1 MQIIFILSNFAVE
14 ITDNAY
20 LLIFSREKMRL
31 RKIFA
36 AALLLLSV
44 GNAMAQMPPIPVD
57 KNVKIGHLE
66 NGLTYYIRHN
76 AFPEHVASFYIA
88 QKVGSINENDDQRG
102 LAHLLEHLAFNGTE
116 HFKGNSLQDYL
127 QSIGVEYGRNLNAYT
142 SIDKT
147 VYYFTDVPTTRT
159 SAVDSCML
167 ILKDWS
173 NGISLTKEAIN
184 DERDVVHNEYRLRM
198 VGQQLMLERNLP
210 KLYQGEKYGYRM
222 PIGLMSVV
230 DGCDPETLRAYYRKW
245 YRPDNQ
251 AIIIVGDIDVDH
263 VEAQIKKLFSGI
275 KVPKNAAK
283 VVPVPV
289 ADNDTAIY
297 VIDKNKE
304 QKFDMI
310 NIMMKTD
317 AYPDS
322 LKGNMAYL
330 VMGYLRSV
338 VGSMFDARLAE
349 QTREADCP
357 FLQGSAGIG
366 SYLISG
372 TKDAF
377 SISGVAKP
385 GKVKEAYAAFL
396 REAKRVRDFGFTATE
411 YARAKENFMS
421 GMETMYENRNKMKN
435 EQFTTQYVDHFTDNE
450 PIPSLE
456 DEYKIYQM
464 IVPSF
469 TVEHINDAMKNL
481 ISETDTNFVSMV
493 LMKEAEGVS
502 YPTEQELAAIV
513 KQVRGEKLEAYVDNV
528 KQEPLM
534 ASAPKAGSI
543 KKVVENKVLGFKKL
557 TLSNGAKVVLK
568 KTDYKDNEIRV
579 AGSANVG
586 YSAFQNDPVNAAN
599 ASTVWEVSGL
609 AGFTGNDLQKM
620 LAGKQCSVGLTMSP
634 FRHGISGSTTP
645 KDLETMMQLL
655 YLSMTNL
662 TKDEKAFENLKN
674 TYVTVLSNKSNNPNM
689 VYQDSIQST
698 LYLGNKLAL
707 LPNAEDIQ
715 NINYDRVLDMQK
727 QLYGN
732 AKDFTFYFVG
742 NYDEKVLLPLIEQY
756 IASLPNK
763 GMKLKNQKIP
773 YAKGEV
779 KNIFTKA
786 MENPQSQAREMW
798 FVKLPAYTQKTA
810 VLADISARLL
820 EMKYLRSI
828 REELSAA
835 YSTGASCGLIFD
847 YDGKLAL
854 TINGTAQLNPDKVD
868 AAVPC
873 FFKGMEET
881 IAAPDAN
888 DLQKVKEILLKQAG
902 VDEKTNSYWMQVLSM
917 YDLRKVDTHTNYR
930 EMVKSVTAQQISDF
944 LKNVVLK
951 SGNHFE
957 VIMKAEKNK

>member
-1 MQIIFILSNFAVE
+1 
-14 ITDNAY
+14 
-20 LLIFSREKMRL
+20 MRL
-31 RKIFA
+31 KKIFA

-44 GNAMAQMPPIPVD
+44 GNATAQQMPPIPVD
-57 KNVKIGHLE
+57 KNVKIGHLD

-102 LAHLLEHLAFNGTE
+102 LAHLLEHLAFNGTD

-184 DERDVVHNEYRLRM
+184 DERDVVHNEYRMRM

-210 KLYQGEKYGYRM
+210 KLYQGDKYGYRM
-222 PIGLMSVV
+222 PIGLMSVI
-230 DGCDPETLRAYYRKW
+230 DGCKPETLRAYYRKW

-557 TLSNGAKVVLK
+557 ILSNGAKVVLK

>member
-1 MQIIFILSNFAVE
+1 
-14 ITDNAY
+14 
-20 LLIFSREKMRL
+20 MRL
-31 RKIFA
+31 KKIFA

-44 GNAMAQMPPIPVD
+44 GNATAQQMPPIPVD
-57 KNVKIGHLE
+57 KNVKIGHLD

-102 LAHLLEHLAFNGTE
+102 LAHLLEHLAFNGTD

-184 DERDVVHNEYRLRM
+184 DERDVVHNEYRMRM

-210 KLYQGEKYGYRM
+210 KLYQGDKYGYRM
-222 PIGLMSVV
+222 PIGLMSVI
-230 DGCDPETLRAYYRKW
+230 DGCKPETLRAYYRKW

-251 AIIIVGDIDVDH
+251 AIIIVGDVDVDH

-310 NIMMKTD
+310 NIMMKSE

-322 LKGNMAYL
+322 LKGDMNYL
-330 VMGYLRSV
+330 VEGYVRSV
-338 VGSMFDARLAE
+338 VSSMFDARLAE
-349 QTREADCP
+349 LAREENCP
-357 FLQGSAGIG
+357 FLQASAGMG
-366 SYLISG
+366 SYLISS

-385 GKVKEAYAAFL
+385 GMVKEAYAAML

-411 YARAKENFMS
+411 YIRAKENFMS
-421 GMETMYENRNKMKN
+421 SMETMYENRNKMKN

-464 IVPSF
+464 MVPNIPL
-469 TVEHINDAMKNL
+469 EAINGAMKQV
-481 ISETDTNFVSMV
+481 IAETDTNFVSMV
-493 LMKEAEGVS
+493 FMKEAEGVS
-502 YPTEQELAAIV
+502 YPTEQQLAQIV

-534 ASAPKAGSI
+534 ATLPQAGSI
-543 KKVVENKVLGFKKL
+543 KKVEENKELGFKKL
-557 TLSNGAKVVLK
+557 TLSNGAKVILK
-568 KTDYKDNEIRV
+568 KTDFEDNEIRFSGT
-579 AGSANVG
+579 AKVG

-620 LAGKQCSVGLTMSP
+620 LAGKQVSVGLTMSP
-634 FRHGISGSTTP
+634 FRHGIAGTSTP
-645 KDLETMMQLL
+645 KDVETMMQLL

-674 TYVTVLSNKSNNPNM
+674 TYTTVLSNKSNNPNM

-698 LYLGNKLAL
+698 LYMGNKLAL
-707 LPNAEDIQ
+707 LPEAEDIK

>member
-1 MQIIFILSNFAVE
+1 
-14 ITDNAY
+14 
-20 LLIFSREKMRL
+20 MRL

-620 LAGKQCSVGLTMSP
+620 LAGKQCSVVLTMSP
-634 FRHGISGSTTP
+634 FRHGIAGTSTP

-707 LPNAEDIQ
+707 LPNVEDIQ

-902 VDEKTNSYWMQVLSM
+902 VDENTNSYWMQVLSM

>member
-1 MQIIFILSNFAVE
+1 
-14 ITDNAY
+14 
-20 LLIFSREKMRL
+20 MRL
-31 RKIFA
+31 KKIFA

-184 DERDVVHNEYRLRM
+184 DERDVVHNEYLLRIM
-198 VGQQLMLERNLP
+198 RHHLMLERNLP

-513 KQVRGEKLEAYVDNV
+513 KQVRGKKLEAYVDNV

>member
-1 MQIIFILSNFAVE
+1 MFILCNFAVE
-14 ITDNAY
+14 ITNIAY
-20 LLIFSREKMRL
+20 LLIFSRENMRL

-330 VMGYLRSV
+330 VMSYLRSV

-357 FLQGSAGIG
+357 FLQGSAGVG

-464 IVPSF
+464 IVPGF
-469 TVEHINDAMKNL
+469 TVEDINSSMKNL

-634 FRHGISGSTTP
+634 FRHGIAGTSTP

-674 TYVTVLSNKSNNPNM
+674 TYTTVLSNKSNNPNM

-707 LPNAEDIQ
+707 LPNVEDIQ

>member
-1 MQIIFILSNFAVE
+1 
-14 ITDNAY
+14 
-20 LLIFSREKMRL
+20 MRL
-31 RKIFA
+31 KKIFA

-184 DERDVVHNEYRLRM
+184 DERDVVHNEYRMRM

-698 LYLGNKLAL
+698 LYMGNKLAL
-707 LPNAEDIQ
+707 LPEAEDIK

>member
-1 MQIIFILSNFAVE
+1 MFILCNFAVE
-14 ITDNAY
+14 ITNIAY
-20 LLIFSREKMRL
+20 LLIFSRENMRL

-184 DERDVVHNEYRLRM
+184 DERDVVHNEYRMRM

-330 VMGYLRSV
+330 VMSYLRSV

-464 IVPSF
+464 IVPGF

-634 FRHGISGSTTP
+634 FRHGIAGTSTP

-707 LPNAEDIQ
+707 LPNVEDIQ

>member
-1 MQIIFILSNFAVE
+1 
-14 ITDNAY
+14 
-20 LLIFSREKMRL
+20 MRL

-330 VMGYLRSV
+330 VMSYLRSV

-634 FRHGISGSTTP
+634 FRHGIAGTSTP

-707 LPNAEDIQ
+707 LPEAEDIK

-881 IAAPDAN
+881 VAAPDAN

>member
-1 MQIIFILSNFAVE
+1 
-14 ITDNAY
+14 
-20 LLIFSREKMRL
+20 MRL
-31 RKIFA
+31 KKIFA

-44 GNAMAQMPPIPVD
+44 GNATAQQMPPIPVD
-57 KNVKIGHLE
+57 KNVKIGHLD

-102 LAHLLEHLAFNGTE
+102 LAHLLEHLAFNGTD

-184 DERDVVHNEYRLRM
+184 DERDVVHNEYRMRM

-210 KLYQGEKYGYRM
+210 KLYQGDKYGYRM
-222 PIGLMSVV
+222 PIGLMSVI
-230 DGCDPETLRAYYRKW
+230 DGCKPETLRAYYRKW

-251 AIIIVGDIDVDH
+251 AIIIVGDVDVDH

-310 NIMMKTD
+310 NIMMKSE

-322 LKGNMAYL
+322 LKGDMNYL
-330 VMGYLRSV
+330 VEGYVRGV
-338 VGSMFDARLAE
+338 VSSMFDARLSELA
-349 QTREADCP
+349 REENCP
-357 FLQGSAGIG
+357 FLQASAGMG
-366 SYLISG
+366 SYLISS

-385 GKVKEAYAAFL
+385 GMVKEAYAAML

-411 YARAKENFMS
+411 YIRAKENFMS
-421 GMETMYENRNKMKN
+421 SMETMYENRNKMKN

-464 IVPSF
+464 MVPNIPL
-469 TVEHINDAMKNL
+469 EAINGAMKQV
-481 ISETDTNFVSMV
+481 IAETDTNFVSMV
-493 LMKEAEGVS
+493 FMKEAEGVS
-502 YPTEQELAAIV
+502 YPTEQQLARIV

-534 ASAPKAGSI
+534 ATLPQAGSI
-543 KKVVENKVLGFKKL
+543 KKVEENKELGFKKL
-557 TLSNGAKVVLK
+557 SLSNGAKVILK
-568 KTDYKDNEIRV
+568 KTDFKDNEIRFSGT
-579 AGSANVG
+579 AKVG

-620 LAGKQCSVGLTMSP
+620 LAGKQVSVGLTMSP
-634 FRHGISGSTTP
+634 FRHGIAGTSTP
-645 KDLETMMQLL
+645 KDVETMMQLL

-674 TYVTVLSNKSNNPNM
+674 TYTTVLSNKSNNPNM

-707 LPNAEDIQ
+707 LPEAEDIK

-773 YAKGEV
+773 TAKGEV

-798 FVKLPAYTQKTA
+798 FVKLPSYNPKTA
-810 VLADISARLL
+810 VLADVAARLL

-835 YSTGASCGLIFD
+835 YSTGASCGLFFD
-847 YDGKLAL
+847 YDGKVAL
-854 TINGTAQLNPDKVD
+854 TLNAMAQLNPDKVD
-868 AAVPC
+868 VAVPC
-873 FFKGMEET
+873 FFKGLDET
-881 IAAPDAN
+881 VAAPDAK

-917 YDLRKVDTHTNYR
+917 YDLHKVDTHSNYR
-930 EMVKSVTAQQISDF
+930 ELVKAVDAQQISNF

>member
-1 MQIIFILSNFAVE
+1 
-14 ITDNAY
+14 
-20 LLIFSREKMRL
+20 MRL

-184 DERDVVHNEYRLRM
+184 DERDVVHNEYRMRM

-322 LKGNMAYL
+322 LKGDMSYL
-330 VMGYLRSV
+330 IEGYLRSV
-338 VGSMFDARLAE
+338 VSSMIGARLAE

-464 IVPSF
+464 VVPSF
-469 TVEHINDAMKNL
+469 TVEDINSSMKNL

-586 YSAFQNDPVNAAN
+586 YSAFQNDPINAAN

>member
-1 MQIIFILSNFAVE
+1 
-14 ITDNAY
+14 
-20 LLIFSREKMRL
+20 MRL

-586 YSAFQNDPVNAAN
+586 YSAFQDDPVNAAN

-634 FRHGISGSTTP
+634 FRHGIAGTSTP

-707 LPNAEDIQ
+707 LPNVEDIQ

>member
-1 MQIIFILSNFAVE
+1 
-14 ITDNAY
+14 
-20 LLIFSREKMRL
+20 MRL

-330 VMGYLRSV
+330 VMSYLRSV

-357 FLQGSAGIG
+357 FLQGSAGVG

-634 FRHGISGSTTP
+634 FRHGIAGTSTP

-674 TYVTVLSNKSNNPNM
+674 TYTTVLSNKSNNPNM

>member
-1 MQIIFILSNFAVE
+1 
-14 ITDNAY
+14 
-20 LLIFSREKMRL
+20 MRL
-31 RKIFA
+31 KKIFA

-44 GNAMAQMPPIPVD
+44 GNATAQQMPPIPVD
-57 KNVKIGHLE
+57 KNVKIGHLD

-102 LAHLLEHLAFNGTE
+102 LAHLLEHLAFNGTD

-184 DERDVVHNEYRLRM
+184 DERDVVHNEYRMRM

-634 FRHGISGSTTP
+634 FRHGIAGTSTP

-707 LPNAEDIQ
+707 LPNVEDIQ

-779 KNIFTKA
+779 KSIFTKA

>member
-1 MQIIFILSNFAVE
+1 M
-14 ITDNAY
+14 
-20 LLIFSREKMRL
+20 KL

-36 AALLLLSV
+36 AFLLCLSV
-44 GNAMAQMPPIPVD
+44 GSAMAQMPAIPVD
-57 KNVKIGHLE
+57 KNVKIGHLD

-76 AFPEHVASFYIA
+76 SYPEHVASFYIA

-102 LAHLLEHLAFNGTE
+102 LAHLLEHLAFNGTD

>member
-1 MQIIFILSNFAVE
+1 
-14 ITDNAY
+14 
-20 LLIFSREKMRL
+20 MRL

-184 DERDVVHNEYRLRM
+184 DERDVVHNEYRMRM

-464 IVPSF
+464 IVPGF
-469 TVEHINDAMKNL
+469 TVEDINSSMKNL

-634 FRHGISGSTTP
+634 FRHGIAGTSTP

-674 TYVTVLSNKSNNPNM
+674 TYTTVLSNKSNNPNM

-707 LPNAEDIQ
+707 LPNVEDIQ

>member
-1 MQIIFILSNFAVE
+1 
-14 ITDNAY
+14 
-20 LLIFSREKMRL
+20 MRL

-330 VMGYLRSV
+330 VMSYLRSV

-634 FRHGISGSTTP
+634 FRHGIAGTSTP

-674 TYVTVLSNKSNNPNM
+674 TYTTVLSNKSNNPNM

-707 LPNAEDIQ
+707 LPNVEDIQ

-835 YSTGASCGLIFD
+835 YSTGASCVLIFD

-902 VDEKTNSYWMQVLSM
+902 VDEKTNSFWMQVLSM

>member
-1 MQIIFILSNFAVE
+1 MKL
-14 ITDNAY
+14 
-20 LLIFSREKMRL
+20 K
-31 RKIFA
+31 KIFA

-44 GNAMAQMPPIPVD
+44 GNATAQQMPPIPVD

-184 DERDVVHNEYRLRM
+184 DERDVVHNEYRMRM

-330 VMGYLRSV
+330 VMSYLRSV

>member
-1 MQIIFILSNFAVE
+1 
-14 ITDNAY
+14 
-20 LLIFSREKMRL
+20 MRL

-184 DERDVVHNEYRLRM
+184 DERDVVHNEYRMRM

-330 VMGYLRSV
+330 VMSYLRSV

-634 FRHGISGSTTP
+634 FRHGIAGTSTP

-881 IAAPDAN
+881 IAAPDTN

>member
-1 MQIIFILSNFAVE
+1 
-14 ITDNAY
+14 
-20 LLIFSREKMRL
+20 MRL
-31 RKIFA
+31 KKIFA

-184 DERDVVHNEYRLRM
+184 DERDVVHNEYRMRM

-634 FRHGISGSTTP
+634 FRHGIAGTSTP
-645 KDLETMMQLL
+645 KNLETMMQLL

>member
-1 MQIIFILSNFAVE
+1 
-14 ITDNAY
+14 
-20 LLIFSREKMRL
+20 MRL

-184 DERDVVHNEYRLRM
+184 DERDVVHNEYRMRM

-330 VMGYLRSV
+330 VMSYLRSV

-634 FRHGISGSTTP
+634 FRHGIAGTSTP

-707 LPNAEDIQ
+707 LPNVEDIQ

-810 VLADISARLL
+810 VLADVSARLL

>member
-1 MQIIFILSNFAVE
+1 
-14 ITDNAY
+14 
-20 LLIFSREKMRL
+20 MRL

-184 DERDVVHNEYRLRM
+184 DERDVVHNEYRMRM

-317 AYPDS
+317 AIPDS
-322 LKGNMAYL
+322 LKGDMSYL
-330 VMGYLRSV
+330 IEGYLRSV
-338 VGSMFDARLAE
+338 VSSMIGARLAE

-464 IVPSF
+464 VVPNLP
-469 TVEHINDAMKNL
+469 VEIINNSMKNL

-634 FRHGISGSTTP
+634 FRHGIAGTSTP

-957 VIMKAEKNK
+957 VIMKAEKSK

>member
-1 MQIIFILSNFAVE
+1 
-14 ITDNAY
+14 
-20 LLIFSREKMRL
+20 MRL

-57 KNVKIGHLE
+57 KNVKIGHLD

-634 FRHGISGSTTP
+634 FRHGIAGTSTP

-835 YSTGASCGLIFD
+835 YSTGVSCGLIFD

>member
-1 MQIIFILSNFAVE
+1 
-14 ITDNAY
+14 
-20 LLIFSREKMRL
+20 MRL
-31 RKIFA
+31 KKIFA

-184 DERDVVHNEYRLRM
+184 DERDVVHNEYRMRM

-435 EQFTTQYVDHFTDNE
+435 EQFTTQYADHFTDNE

-634 FRHGISGSTTP
+634 FRHGIAGTSTP

-707 LPNAEDIQ
+707 LPEAEDIK

>member
-1 MQIIFILSNFAVE
+1 
-14 ITDNAY
+14 
-20 LLIFSREKMRL
+20 MRL

-44 GNAMAQMPPIPVD
+44 GNAMAQQMPPIPVD

-184 DERDVVHNEYRLRM
+184 DERDVVHNEYRMRM

-322 LKGNMAYL
+322 LKGD
-330 VMGYLRSV
+330 MGYLIEGYLRNV
-338 VGSMFDARLAE
+338 VGSMIDARLAE

-464 IVPSF
+464 VVPNLP
-469 TVEHINDAMKNL
+469 VDIINNAMKNL

-586 YSAFQNDPVNAAN
+586 YSAFQDDPVNAAN

-634 FRHGISGSTTP
+634 FRHGIAGTSTP

-707 LPNAEDIQ
+707 LPNVEDIQ

>member
-1 MQIIFILSNFAVE
+1 
-14 ITDNAY
+14 
-20 LLIFSREKMRL
+20 MRL

-184 DERDVVHNEYRLRM
+184 DERDVVHNEYRMRM

-330 VMGYLRSV
+330 VMSYLRSV

-464 IVPSF
+464 IVPGF

-763 GMKLKNQKIP
+763 GMKLKNQEIP
-773 YAKGEV
+773 TAKGEV

-798 FVKLPAYTQKTA
+798 FVKLPSYNPKTA
-810 VLADISARLL
+810 VLADVAARLL

-835 YSTGASCGLIFD
+835 YSTGASCGLFFD
-847 YDGKLAL
+847 YDGKVAL
-854 TINGTAQLNPDKVD
+854 TLNAMAQLNPDKVD
-868 AAVPC
+868 VAVPC
-873 FFKGMEET
+873 FFKGLDET
-881 IAAPDAN
+881 VAAPDAK

>member
-1 MQIIFILSNFAVE
+1 
-14 ITDNAY
+14 
-20 LLIFSREKMRL
+20 MRL

-917 YDLRKVDTHTNYR
+917 YDLRKVDTHTSYR

-957 VIMKAEKNK
+957 VIMKAEKSK